1 MEASTLPIRYTLHK
15 EERLHL
21 KRDVDALF
29 ASGDAFIAYPLR
41 VVWRTEPANEER
53 GAHCAILVVAA
64 KKYFRRANKRN
75 RIKRL
80 IRESYRLRKHSLVSL
95 AKEQNLHIHL
105 ALLSVAKE
113 LPTQEEVNRGMEKV
127 LSRLIK
133 ELSPSQSISHD
144 SL

>member
-1 MEASTLPIRYTLHK
+1 M
-15 EERLHL
+15 
-21 KRDVDALF
+21 
-29 ASGDAFIAYPLR
+29 
-41 VVWRTEPANEER
+41 
-53 GAHCAILVVAA
+53 VAA

-113 LPTQEEVNRGMEKV
+113 LPTQEEVNRGMEKA